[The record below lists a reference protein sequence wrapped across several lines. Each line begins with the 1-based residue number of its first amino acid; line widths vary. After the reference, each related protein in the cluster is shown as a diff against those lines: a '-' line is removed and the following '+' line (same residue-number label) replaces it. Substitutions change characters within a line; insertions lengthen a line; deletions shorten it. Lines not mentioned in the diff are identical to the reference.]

1 MALIPVS
8 YVVIP
13 LLLIRYTWI
22 FSADYRFYRKHLF
35 FFIPAIFAALYC
47 LVPVFFRGK
56 FRGEHLAG
64 VPVISDEF
72 YSLPF
77 IQRSSI

>member
-1 MALIPVS
+1 
-8 YVVIP
+8 
-13 LLLIRYTWI
+13 
-22 FSADYRFYRKHLF
+22 
-35 FFIPAIFAALYC
+35 LYC